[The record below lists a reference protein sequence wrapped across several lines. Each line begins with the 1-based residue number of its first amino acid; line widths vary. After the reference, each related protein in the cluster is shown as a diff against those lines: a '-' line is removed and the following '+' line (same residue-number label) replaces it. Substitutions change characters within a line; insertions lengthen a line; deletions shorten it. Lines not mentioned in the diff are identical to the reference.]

1 MWLFVSL
8 DPSYQKRIPDLDG
21 GEGCSEYIIH
31 GTNVDISDPS
41 TEAEQQ
47 EEERGEQIEGGEAS
61 KKEQKKCGE
70 DAAAPDV
77 NNSNA
82 GQAKL

>member
-1 MWLFVSL
+1 M
-8 DPSYQKRIPDLDG
+8 
-21 GEGCSEYIIH
+21 
-31 GTNVDISDPS
+31 DISDPS